1 MVSNSN
7 SVIATMTAN
16 KSRLRETV
24 PETAAMAMAPAG
36 PIPMPTTRE
45 KAEAMVMAMVMAED
59 SMVIDASMMIEDSK
73 IHHRETKVKARAP
86 AGTT

>member
-24 PETAAMAMAPAG
+24 PETTAMAMAPAG
-36 PIPMPTTRE
+36 PIPMPTSRE
-45 KAEAMVMAMVMAED
+45 EAEAMAMAMAED
-59 SMVIDASMMIEDSK
+59 LMVIDASMMIEDSK
-73 IHHRETKVKARAP
+73 IHHRETKAKARAP